1 MKYYIPDLLDAFPP
15 DAKEVSAPDMD
26 KLREDVAKRLA
37 AERPA
42 QKRPRRFGKTLL
54 IAAAAAALL
63 SVTALAAAFGGFDW
77 LRDEVEPEFIDA
89 VERVEQS
96 VTDEGIRFSVIAA
109 QKFEDTALVYFS
121 MTDVNGLGRITEESS
136 LVLSGNFINNNVSL
150 VYYDADKQTAVYE
163 GRFGTF
169 ESIGV
174 TAIFNNQ
181 YMIEPTQIDANL
193 LDKYLNGERIGES
206 EFTNFQTTPDEWL
219 TPGYV
224 ADIPGMDGAYVSA
237 IGDNGRLLA
246 VQYCTPI
253 GYDGGASIDYSTVLD
268 LFLMDA
274 DGNHIQPYLPFYV
287 SNPHLVEGMWTVER
301 YFKVDA
307 ETLAGCTLWFEGST
321 CETVIDGDWTLDPE
335 DIPSGD
341 IVQVTA
347 DIVND
352 GGIFHDA
359 EITLSPIGMVVD
371 WKGEDIK
378 ERLTTPDTAILETS
392 GGEIKIWRNTGNLN
406 RYLSPASPLDPAA
419 VTEIRIGDTVI
430 ELN

>member
-26 KLREDVAKRLA
+26 KLREDVTKRLA

-42 QKRPRRFGKTLL
+42 QKHPRRFGKTLL

-77 LRDEVEPEFIDA
+77 LRDEVGPEFIDA
-89 VERVEQS
+89 VEPVEQS

-121 MTDVNGLGRITEESS
+121 MTDIDGLGRITEESS
-136 LVLSGNFINNNVSL
+136 LMLSGHFINNDVSL

-181 YMIEPTQIDANL
+181 YMIEPAQIDTNL
-193 LDKYLNGERIGES
+193 LDRYLNGERIGES

-224 ADIPGMDGAYVSA
+224 ADIPDVDGAYVSA

-246 VQYCTPI
+246 VQYCLPI
-253 GYDGGASIDYSTVLD
+253 RYDGEVGFDT
-268 LFLMDA
+268 FLMLYLLDA
-274 DGNHIQPYLPFYV
+274 DGNRIDSLPMYV
-287 SNPHLVEGMWTVER
+287 TSPHKVDGMGTTEV

-321 CETVIDGDWTLDPE
+321 CETVIDGDWTIDVDYPNAEGLCR
-335 DIPSGD
+335 
-341 IVQVTA
+341 VTA
-347 DIVND
+347 DVEYAGEAFAD
-352 GGIFHDA
+352 T
-359 EITLSPIGMVVD
+359 EIIISPIGATVKYPPDVRNTPWELTVVEN
-371 WKGEDIK
+371 GEETRLW
-378 ERLTTPDTAILETS
+378 ERS
-392 GGEIKIWRNTGNLN
+392 GGFFM
-406 RYLSPASPLDPAA
+406 SPVTLDPAA

-430 ELN
+430 ELD

>member
-89 VERVEQS
+89 VEPVEQS
-96 VTDEGIRFSVIAA
+96 VTDKGIRFGVIAA
-109 QKFEDTALVYFS
+109 QKYEDTVLVYFS
-121 MTDVNGLGRITEESS
+121 LTDVDGLGRVNEDSEPMLTRNYYSNAEC
-136 LVLSGNFINNNVSL
+136 
-150 VYYDADKQTAVYE
+150 VYYDAEKQTAVYE
-163 GRFGTF
+163 AKFDAS
-169 ESIGV
+169 EPLGV
-174 TAIFNNQ
+174 TAVLNNRRK
-181 YMIEPTQIDANL
+181 IEPVQIDTPLAEA
-193 LDKYLNGERIGES
+193 YLYGERIGES
-206 EFTNFQTTPDEWL
+206 KFTNFQTMPDEWL

-406 RYLSPASPLDPAA
+406 RYLSPASPLDPSA

-430 ELN
+430 ELD